1 MRIARIDGEG
11 RALTDS
17 FMTNFV
23 ALLCCI
29 RNCALTVWEM
39 TATMARR
46 SLIQTNLDLDSGEE
60 AAHFAQAA
68 AKILQSMTAHQL
80 KRSGEDLIE
89 LVERESP
96 LASALVV

>member
-46 SLIQTNLDLDSGEE
+46 SLIQTNLDLDSGEDR
-60 AAHFAQAA
+60 
-68 AKILQSMTAHQL
+68 KS
-80 KRSGEDLIE
+80 
-89 LVERESP
+89 
-96 LASALVV
+96 VV